1 MKPAKLV
8 AGASALVFMT
18 TFVLESRAQSL
29 ARDRDRDEASEAR
42 EQAGDSAEGKNKDPI
57 RGSTLVFDQAM
68 STQTAHL
75 DPSPQLSYVPFYQ
88 WWISFRPR
96 YNFNDKLRLQ
106 ARFDYYKEFTNSQ
119 NTTYEHEDVF
129 GDIWTDLVYTTPLA
143 TYGRWKNTKVSAGLR
158 ALWPTSKASQG
169 QGTYVALG
177 ATGGISQKVPLR
189 GEDAPVLNSARFGLS
204 LVYLHPFTSATTPN
218 SFDNFG
224 YVRQDVDG
232 YSFTSHQLTGQPI
245 VNHTLYAI
253 LDSGLQI
260 TPKMG
265 FSLDLIWINQWH
277 YAAGDATISGLT
289 GPIHVATSPDDQQ
302 FTQLFW
308 FLTSVDYE
316 LFDEVS
322 LGLGYYNLA
331 NVISP
336 DGTLRGPFYGGQ
348 DSVFWSPD
356 ANIFFDVTANLDR
369 IFEDATGRYKLG
381 RPQSGQTAS
390 AARDAR
396 RARLMGP

>member
-1 MKPAKLV
+1 MTRARLV
-8 AGASALVFMT
+8 AAVSAFLLGMT
-18 TFVLESRAQSL
+18 CAVGSRAQS
-29 ARDRDRDEASEAR
+29 AGQDRDEAAEAR
-42 EQAGDSAEGKNKDPI
+42 QQSTESSADKNKDPI

-96 YNFNDKLRLQ
+96 YNFSDKLRLQ
-106 ARFDYYKEFTNSQ
+106 ARFDYYKELTNSQ

-129 GDIWTDLVYTTPLA
+129 GDLWTDLVYSTPLA
-143 TYGRWKNTKVSAGLR
+143 TDGRWKNTKVSAGLR

-177 ATGGISQKVPLR
+177 AIAGAAQKIPLR
-189 GEDAPVLNSARFGLS
+189 GEGAPVLNSARLGVN

-218 SFDNFG
+218 AFDNFG

-232 YSFTSHQLTGQPI
+232 YSFVSHQLTGQPI

-260 TPKMG
+260 TPKLG
-265 FSLDLIWINQWH
+265 LSLDFIWINQWH
-277 YAAGDATISGLT
+277 YALTDATISGLT
-289 GPIHVATSPDDQQ
+289 GAIKVGASSDDQQ

-308 FLTSVDYE
+308 FLTSIDYE
-316 LFDEVS
+316 LFNEVS

-336 DGTLRGPFYGGQ
+336 DGQLRGPFYGGQ
-348 DSVFWSPD
+348 DNVFWSPD

-369 IFEDATGRYKLG
+369 IFEDATGRYKQG
-381 RPQSGQTAS
+381 PARSGQTAS

-396 RARLMGP
+396 RARLAGP